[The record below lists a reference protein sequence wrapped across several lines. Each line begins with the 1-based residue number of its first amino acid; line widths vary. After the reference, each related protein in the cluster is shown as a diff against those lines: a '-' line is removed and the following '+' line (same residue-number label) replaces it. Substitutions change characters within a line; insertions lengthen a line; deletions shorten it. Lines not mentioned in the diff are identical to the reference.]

1 MVGVQ
6 SIIFLGETAMR
17 KNRCLWSLPDIISQ
31 FLTPRVWK
39 QAHQAWRAK
48 HSQSRWKLHAIVW
61 VLLGMAWCL
70 GDSVEER
77 FVTAKAAYVAH
88 HLKVRRPGQSLAGF
102 LHALAD
108 LPMPVLR
115 ALNRCMREQFA
126 ELFVDAARVNGW
138 APFACDGTRLLCPR
152 SEELQRHLGTAAKE
166 ESAPMLFL
174 TALVLLPMGLPWTWR
189 WGRGAA
195 DEHRHLRSM
204 LPSLPPRSLLVLD
217 ALYPNY
223 DLYERLKKMGM
234 AFLVRVSTRSIFY
247 TLDGDRRTEP
257 HRLKRLR
264 DRLVYYWPKKKAR
277 EKGKPPIVVRLLRVC
292 GKHGDVWLATN
303 IMNNDELS
311 RKTAAQ
317 VYRWR
322 WRNEGL
328 FRQYKHMLHKVK
340 IASRSV
346 RLVHR
351 EAEGAMLALQLLL
364 AHAAR
369 TRRCG
374 HTTVIVM
381 DSPRH
386 MLLIIRSSITAALNR
401 LGPRQLASYQFLLAK
416 VRAEQRPR
424 TSRRTRQNW
433 PRRRDHKPPKPP
445 QVRVMSD
452 NLKAKRQRIF
462 AAA

>member
-1 MVGVQ
+1 VSLQ
-6 SIIFLGETAMR
+6 NHHFLGETAMR
-17 KNRCLWSLPDIISQ
+17 KNPCLRSLADIVSQ

-39 QAHQAWRAK
+39 RAHQAWQAK
-48 HSQSRWKLHAIVW
+48 HSPSRWKLQALVW
-61 VLLGMAWCL
+61 VLLTMAWGL

-77 FVTAKAAYVAH
+77 FVTARAAYVAH
-88 HLKVRRPGQSLAGF
+88 HLKMRRPGESLAGF
-102 LHALAD
+102 LHALAE

-115 ALNRCMREQFA
+115 TLNCCLREQFA
-126 ELFVDAARVNGW
+126 ELFLDATRVNGW

-174 TALVLLPMGLPWTWR
+174 TALVLLPLGLPWTWR

-223 DLYERLKKMGM
+223 DLYERLKKMDM

-247 TLDGDRRTEP
+247 TLDGDRRTDP
-257 HRLKRLR
+257 QQLKRLR

-303 IMNNDELS
+303 IMNNEQLS

-351 EAEGAMLALQLLL
+351 EAEGAMLALQMLLG
-364 AHAAR
+364 HAAKITQR
-369 TRRCG
+369 G
-374 HTTVIVM
+374 PKTVIVM
-381 DSPRH
+381 ESPRR
-386 MLLIIRSSITAALNR
+386 MLLIIRSGIAAALNR
-401 LGPRQLASYQFLLAK
+401 LGPRQLATYQFLLAK

-424 TSRRTRQNW
+424 TSLRTRQKW

-445 QVRVMSD
+445 QLRVMSD
-452 NLKAKRQRIF
+452 KLKAKRRRVF